1 MKRNLFG
8 VDLALLQGAADGY
21 QRIDA
26 HGHQM
31 VSRSLAAED
40 GYAYLIAD
48 VGASHWPPAPA
59 CCLTATELMLVL
71 TADST
76 ALNSAF
82 EWLIRLK
89 KCGLQKPVN
98 LILNQVRKPALAQ
111 AAFARFR
118 DLAQK
123 KLSIKINLWGSISYD
138 SLAMQPR
145 VMERP
150 LSESLP
156 QSRLIREIQTI
167 GDRLLAEQ
175 PPENQTLTLDTFWI
189 RFLERLAEIPR
200 FAPDPMPA
208 QPAKAPEPV
217 PGDIVPEIREE
228 PPDTG
233 TAVPEAPPQAAAA
246 PDARTPVIDQAL
258 LARLCTNVEAIS
270 RELAALRHE
279 LAKPEPPAQ
288 EAKPEP
294 VKLDFERFL
303 SSKH

>member
-1 MKRNLFG
+1 
-8 VDLALLQGAADGY
+8 
-21 QRIDA
+21 
-26 HGHQM
+26 
-31 VSRSLAAED
+31 
-40 GYAYLIAD
+40 
-48 VGASHWPPAPA
+48 
-59 CCLTATELMLVL
+59 
-71 TADST
+71 
-76 ALNSAF
+76 
-82 EWLIRLK
+82 
-89 KCGLQKPVN
+89 
-98 LILNQVRKPALAQ
+98 RKPALAQ

-118 DLAQK
+118 DLAQQ

-217 PGDIVPEIREE
+217 PGDIVPGIREE

-233 TAVPEAPPQAAAA
+233 TAVPEAPSQGAAA

-270 RELAALRHE
+270 KELAALRHE
-279 LAKPEPPAQ
+279 LAKPEPAAQ